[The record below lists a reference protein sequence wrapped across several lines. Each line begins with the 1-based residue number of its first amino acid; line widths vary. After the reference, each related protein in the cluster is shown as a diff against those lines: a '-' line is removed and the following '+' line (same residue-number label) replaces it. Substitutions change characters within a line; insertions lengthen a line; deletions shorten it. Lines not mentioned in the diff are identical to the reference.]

1 MLRATN
7 SVVCANAHCHIQ
19 VWLCVKK
26 PACLLQLAHD
36 MPQLI
41 GQDLEPQD
49 DFMCYVFDEIKKTFI
64 PW

>member
-1 MLRATN
+1 
-7 SVVCANAHCHIQ
+7 